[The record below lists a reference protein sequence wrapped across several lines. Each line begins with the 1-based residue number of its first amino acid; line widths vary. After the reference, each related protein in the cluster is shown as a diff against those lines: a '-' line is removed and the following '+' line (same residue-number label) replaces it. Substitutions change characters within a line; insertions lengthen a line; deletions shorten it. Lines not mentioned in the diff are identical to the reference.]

1 MGVEYGLSSYRWKAS
16 EDHQSLVGTGLS
28 LAASV
33 TFGVTGAPVLVV
45 GPVVPGGRV
54 SE

>member
-1 MGVEYGLSSYRWKAS
+1 MGVEYGLSPYRWKAR

-28 LAASV
+28 CAAAV
-33 TFGVTGAPVLVV
+33 TLGVTGAPVLVV
-45 GPVVPGGRV
+45 GPDVPAGRV